1 MFVKITNAGGYQYVR
16 LVENYREN
24 GKVKQRVLFNFGRL
38 DILKDDPAFKNIVKK
53 LSDIVAETTTENAK
67 AVTIESEE
75 DISDAVV
82 KNWGYIV
89 YRKLWQELEID
100 KFLKG
105 KAAKERKIKFD
116 VDKVSFLMTIQRLIE
131 PMSKLRTYHQRS
143 KYFGFEEDID
153 LNQLYRCL
161 DFLDS
166 VKEDLETYLYQ
177 RNKDLF
183 KMVVDVVF
191 YDVTTIYFESCR
203 ADELKNFGFS
213 KDNKVNEVQVVLGLL
228 VDKEGRPIGY
238 ELFPGNTIDSK
249 TMVKILRK
257 LKEKFSIDKIII
269 VADKGLNSRINL
281 KMIKEAGYDYI
292 VASRLK
298 NASKEI

>member
-67 AVTIESEE
+67 VVTIESEE

-116 VDKVSFLMTIQRLIE
+116 VDKVSFLMTHTE
-131 PMSKLRTYHQRS
+131 
-143 KYFGFEEDID
+143 ID
-153 LNQLYRCL
+153 
-161 DFLDS
+161 
-166 VKEDLETYLYQ
+166 
-177 RNKDLF
+177 
-183 KMVVDVVF
+183 
-191 YDVTTIYFESCR
+191 R
-203 ADELKNFGFS
+203 ANEQTKNLS
-213 KDNKVNEVQVVLGLL
+213 
-228 VDKEGRPIGY
+228 
-238 ELFPGNTIDSK
+238 S
-249 TMVKILRK
+249 
-257 LKEKFSIDKIII
+257 EKQIFWI
-269 VADKGLNSRINL
+269 
-281 KMIKEAGYDYI
+281 
-292 VASRLK
+292 
-298 NASKEI
+298 

>member
-105 KAAKERKIKFD
+105 KQQKRER
-116 VDKVSFLMTIQRLIE
+116 
-131 PMSKLRTYHQRS
+131 
-143 KYFGFEEDID
+143 
-153 LNQLYRCL
+153 
-161 DFLDS
+161 
-166 VKEDLETYLYQ
+166 
-177 RNKDLF
+177 
-183 KMVVDVVF
+183 
-191 YDVTTIYFESCR
+191 
-203 ADELKNFGFS
+203 
-213 KDNKVNEVQVVLGLL
+213 
-228 VDKEGRPIGY
+228 
-238 ELFPGNTIDSK
+238 
-249 TMVKILRK
+249 
-257 LKEKFSIDKIII
+257 
-269 VADKGLNSRINL
+269 
-281 KMIKEAGYDYI
+281 
-292 VASRLK
+292 
-298 NASKEI
+298 

>member
-38 DILKDDPAFKNIVKK
+38 DILKDSPAFKNIVKK

-105 KAAKERKIKFD
+105 KAAKEK
-116 VDKVSFLMTIQRLIE
+116 
-131 PMSKLRTYHQRS
+131 
-143 KYFGFEEDID
+143 
-153 LNQLYRCL
+153 
-161 DFLDS
+161 
-166 VKEDLETYLYQ
+166 
-177 RNKDLF
+177 
-183 KMVVDVVF
+183 
-191 YDVTTIYFESCR
+191 
-203 ADELKNFGFS
+203 
-213 KDNKVNEVQVVLGLL
+213 
-228 VDKEGRPIGY
+228 
-238 ELFPGNTIDSK
+238 
-249 TMVKILRK
+249 
-257 LKEKFSIDKIII
+257 DKI
-269 VADKGLNSRINL
+269 
-281 KMIKEAGYDYI
+281 
-292 VASRLK
+292 
-298 NASKEI
+298 

>member
-1 MFVKITNAGGYQYVR
+1 MVDLIFSKM
-16 LVENYREN
+16 
-24 GKVKQRVLFNFGRL
+24 
-38 DILKDDPAFKNIVKK
+38 DPAFKNIVEK

-131 PMSKLRTYHQRS
+131 PMSKLRTYHQRN

-177 RNKDLF
+177 RNKNLF

-228 VDKEGRPIGY
+228 VDKEGRLI
-238 ELFPGNTIDSK
+238 E
-249 TMVKILRK
+249 V
-257 LKEKFSIDKIII
+257 
-269 VADKGLNSRINL
+269 
-281 KMIKEAGYDYI
+281 
-292 VASRLK
+292 
-298 NASKEI
+298 